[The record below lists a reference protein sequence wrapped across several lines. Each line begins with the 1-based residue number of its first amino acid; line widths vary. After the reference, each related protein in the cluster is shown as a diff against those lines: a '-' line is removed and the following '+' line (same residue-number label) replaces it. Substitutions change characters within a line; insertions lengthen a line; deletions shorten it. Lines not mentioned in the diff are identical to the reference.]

1 MSKIHSEIQRNG
13 TMILLFIADGRSMHT
28 QRWVKYFAQ
37 QGHEVHLITYDPMD
51 HPIDGVI
58 EHVIPSRRQNIYI
71 SFWPRQLAINRIIRK
86 IKPDLIHA
94 HFITKYGFH
103 LPFSGN
109 YPKIVTAW
117 GDDVLILPWSSWV
130 LCLFT
135 RHVLRS
141 VDRIYAV
148 SHDIRN
154 HIINDFEIPEGKVH
168 YLPFGVDTDLFFPKT
183 PMNNDIQ
190 DIIVVFSNRRFFP
203 VYDISTLIN
212 GFAKAYASDRRLRL
226 ILKMDGPDEEK
237 HREQVNSLGISDI
250 VLFKK
255 KTSYSNIAYADIPDD
270 YRNADIYITTSLSD
284 GTPVSLLEAMAS
296 GLPCIATSVGG
307 IPEWIEDRKTGLL
320 ITPGSPEETTQAIL
334 KLASDPVLCSRMG
347 SAAREVIIRNGQWN
361 TLMAQAEKDYQA
373 LIKTYRK
380 DKS

>member
-1 MSKIHSEIQRNG
+1 
-13 TMILLFIADGRSMHT
+13 MILCFIADGRSMHT
-28 QRWVKYFAQ
+28 QRWVQYFAQ
-37 QGHEVHLITYDPMD
+37 QGHEVHLITYDPTD

-58 EHVIPSRRQNIYI
+58 EHVIPSWVQNMYV
-71 SFWPRQLAINRIIRK
+71 SFWPKQVAINRIIRR
-86 IKPDLIHA
+86 IKPDLVHA
-94 HFITKYGFH
+94 HFIAKYGFH

-117 GDDVLILPWSSWV
+117 GDDVLILPRSSRI
-130 LCLFT
+130 LNFFT
-135 RHVLRS
+135 RYVLRS
-141 VDRIYAV
+141 VDLIYAV

-168 YLPFGVDTDLFFPKT
+168 YLPFGVDTDLFYPKT
-183 PMNNDIQ
+183 HMHNDNQ

-212 GFAKAYASDRRLRL
+212 GFAQAYASDRRLRL
-226 ILKMDGPDEEK
+226 ILKMDGPDERK
-237 HREQVNSLGISDI
+237 YREQVNSLGISDI

-307 IPEWIEDRKTGLL
+307 IPEWIEDTKTGLL
-320 ITPGSPEETTQAIL
+320 ITPGSPEETAQAIL

-347 SAAREVIIRNGQWN
+347 SAAREVVLKNGQWN
-361 TLMAQAEKDYQA
+361 TLMAQAEKDYQE
-373 LIKTYRK
+373 LIKTYRQG
-380 DKS
+380 

>member
-1 MSKIHSEIQRNG
+1 
-13 TMILLFIADGRSMHT
+13 MILCFIADGCSMHT
-28 QRWVKYFAQ
+28 KRWVQYFAQ
-37 QGHEVHLITYDPMD
+37 QRHEVHLITYDPMNL
-51 HPIDGVI
+51 PIDGVI
-58 EHVIPSRRQNIYI
+58 EHVIPSWGQNLYV
-71 SFWPRQLAINRIIRK
+71 SFWPRQVAINRIIRK
-86 IKPDLIHA
+86 IKPDLVHA
-94 HFITKYGFH
+94 HFIAKYGFH

-117 GDDVLILPWSSWV
+117 GDDVLILPRSSRI
-130 LCLFT
+130 LNFFT

-148 SHDIRN
+148 SHDIRS
-154 HIINDFEIPEGKVH
+154 HIINDFEIPKGKVH
-168 YLPFGVDTDLFFPKT
+168 YLPFGVDTDLFYPKT
-183 PMNNDIQ
+183 PMHNTIQ
-190 DIIVVFSNRRFFP
+190 DIIIVFSNRRFFP

-226 ILKMDGPDEEK
+226 ILKMDGPDEK
-237 HREQVNSLGISDI
+237 KYREQVNSLGISDI

-307 IPEWIEDRKTGLL
+307 IPEWIEDTKTGLL
-320 ITPGSPEETTQAIL
+320 ITPGSPDETAQSIL
-334 KLASDPVLCSRMG
+334 KLASDPVLRSRMG
-347 SAAREVIIRNGQWN
+347 SAAREVVLRNGQWN
-361 TLMAQAEKDYQA
+361 ALMAQAEKDYQE
-373 LIKTYRK
+373 LIKTY
-380 DKS
+380 SQG